1 MGDNGVETGKSKSSF
16 SVEEIL
22 EQIDSIE
29 IDGLSVD
36 DKVRL
41 YKRLLKKLG
50 VDSNFNVQTLG
61 GSQMIGNTIQIN
73 ICDHTAMSDI
83 VTTLVDK
90 LGKEAVIE
98 LISVVLDKI

>member
-1 MGDNGVETGKSKSSF
+1 MSTS

-22 EQIDSIE
+22 KQIDSIE

-36 DKVRL
+36 EKVRL
-41 YKRLLKKLG
+41 YKGLLKKLG
-50 VDSNFNVQTLG
+50 IDSSLNIQTLG

-73 ICDHTAMSDI
+73 ICDRMAMSDL

-90 LGKEAVIE
+90 LGKEAVVE
-98 LISVVLDKI
+98 LISAVLSKI